1 VSGFADFEQY
11 DALGLADLVR
21 RRQVTPVELLES
33 AIERVDRKPTLLA
46 ERCLAF
52 RPVVGRQE
60 RPSTAR
66 LS

>member
-33 AIERVDRKPTLLA
+33 AIERVNRKPTLA
-46 ERCLAF
+46 
-52 RPVVGRQE
+52 G
-60 RPSTAR
+60 
-66 LS
+66 